1 MMKVCTSLVL
11 VVISILIKN
20 IHQST
25 LAVTKD
31 PTIRKGEEFLM
42 ENLGSQEADIGTRWE
57 GLEGIIMIIELGVME
72 EGKIMKKEVVE
83 EEAGLGRGIG
93 PRENINLPKEK
104 NQNFKRA
111 PIEEKKVPEEMK
123 SGGRGQGLN
132 LC

>member
-1 MMKVCTSLVL
+1 MKACTSLVL

-31 PTIRKGEEFLM
+31 PTIRKGEEFLL

-57 GLEGIIMIIELGVME
+57 GLEGIIMIIGLEVME

-83 EEAGLGRGIG
+83 EEAGLGQGIG
-93 PRENINLPKEK
+93 PRENFKLQKEK
-104 NQNFKRA
+104 NQDSMRA
-111 PIEEKKVPEEMK
+111 PLEEQKVPEETK
-123 SGGRGQGLN
+123 SEGRGQGLN
-132 LC
+132 LR